1 MYLISIRAINLNKLI
16 LIIKDLYNQDDKRLM
31 HNKHLLLMK
40 IYIQFEEINICIL
53 SCIIAF
59 DIKT

>member
-1 MYLISIRAINLNKLI
+1 MYLISIRAINLKV
-16 LIIKDLYNQDDKRLM
+16 LIIKDLYDQDDKKLM

-40 IYIQFEEINICIL
+40 IYIQFEEINMRIL

-59 DIKT
+59 HIKT